1 MVMFRNFI
9 CICLALS
16 LNFTVNIKQSVA
28 LDNAEQAAFVQGCID
43 GANSKPFYPMIK
55 ETLAL
60 NGWPPAAVELHLKYQ
75 SEVIFNPLVL
85 RRLCKETSMIVS
97 PNEALLDQIDQEA
110 RQNGGLSETSVK
122 IMYQAVARLFAG
134 GLKRLPLDQLKPY
147 FELTEAMFN
156 QIPPGVCANLWI
168 QDQSPDFNQ
177 LMLTTQGLLPLE
189 IQKRYLNMVNQA
201 IYAEV
206 NNSPPVSKVDRV
218 EAARIESVF
227 GNYLTDYS
235 SRFTNPLKLA
245 LMLNG
250 LEQGTNEEYCD
261 LGRFYY
267 GALNSM
273 PGRDGD
279 RARKLIIDSLM

>member
-1 MVMFRNFI
+1 MPPVVS
-9 CICLALS
+9 A
-16 LNFTVNIKQSVA
+16 TTPQDDEVY
-28 LDNAEQAAFVQGCID
+28 EAAFIQGCID
-43 GANSKPFYPMIK
+43 GANSKQFLPMIN
-55 ETLAL
+55 EILDL
-60 NGWPPAAVELHLKYQ
+60 NGWPPAAVELHFKYRI
-75 SEVIFNPLVL
+75 EVILNPLVL
-85 RRLCKETSMIVS
+85 RRLCTDASMVVLQ
-97 PNEALLDQIDQEA
+97 NEALVEKANQEA

-122 IMYQAVARLFAG
+122 IMYQAITQIFAG
-134 GLKRLPLDQLKPY
+134 GLKRLPSDQLQPY

-156 QIPPGVCANLWI
+156 QMPIGFCANLWL
-168 QDQSPDFNQ
+168 QDPSPDINQ

-189 IQKRYLNMVNQA
+189 TQRRYLNLVKNA
-201 IYAEV
+201 VYAEV
-206 NNSPPVSKVDRV
+206 NNSPPITTVDRA
-218 EAARIESVF
+218 EAAQVESVF

-261 LGRFYY
+261 LGRLYF
-267 GALNSM
+267 GALKSM